1 MANVADRLYFPP
13 LEECLNGDNI
23 IISWKLVA
31 AALADKDDTR
41 RKTKA
46 VIQFLQDKYVRSLFK
61 DPATAFAPP
70 SDSTKTEFETK
81 TAAIHVTPT
90 PNDKFDIKVIK
101 KDAQWLSKNAKV
113 NLVAALRATVV
124 EFQSRPASH
133 LTGPL
138 STQDAVN
145 LQEAAGIAN
154 VQSSSLVPLS
164 GAALDAEAIWA
175 EFEKDDTRR
184 QRILQTYLAE
194 RRNFLM
200 TADLVHEN
208 LLYTQPATQITT
220 GDAPS
225 TPPRLLAATDR
236 PKYLA
241 DLLTTYLQFVTDS
254 AGRLAEGLGSV
265 LEDKT
270 LLVEELELE
279 WVRTVLTETVHA
291 LSVVFQ
297 AVDGNGDAFVPCAI
311 VGQWFALMEGYGFFS
326 GITAASLLILSLRN
340 EANSKQPNESIGSL
354 IMPLRSLITAISLKM
369 LNPSRSIESLSEE
382 TPEYRGDEDP
392 YITAPSVLETVHNAI
407 LAAANADCESQSP
420 VIFAWTVI
428 VHRMFVSHHERIEKR
443 DALQNQ
449 RSQETFEAGVLIRP
463 TTSRRLSAGSIVS
476 LDGKSFD
483 IFLTGAGLDKDMQ
496 VVEQLAV
503 AVTSNGRA
511 YEVVSEMALAIGGLS
526 EGAFTPLISSRVRLA
541 FVDFLKATYPFVG
554 YQSDSVTSLLS
565 VLSAGQQYW
574 DLAKPV
580 LAPANDVL
588 GEVLQDATTLEYYFH
603 QALSR
608 YPFELLPFLNICR
621 ALANCTVA
629 DGRSD
634 IVVNLLR
641 KTPTLTFILP
651 DDYQEYELAQEEDNT
666 NTFCLL
672 EDIPLFTPATA
683 WNRRTRLDDSFRIP
697 AETYGR
703 FITDTGRVVLME
715 YEHSA
720 LALLGKRLEVQLSP
734 EIYRSELDGFQPEET
749 AETIVLLSTLL
760 RAEVLKSEQQ
770 GLSGDD
776 SLKSGLELLEEI
788 GKHISGNKD
797 LVAVVC
803 ETMDVY
809 MQDDKATDGQ
819 GITVLNSC
827 VQFLHAILPL
837 CPTRVWSYL
846 ARCGL
851 LNSDAQAGKLAKI
864 TGNLDLVGDRFDLLL
879 SSVRLF
885 DSLIDS
891 VKSSAV
897 QRKSGNKLVGR
908 QKVSNNVW
916 LGVADKVLG
925 KVSLAI
931 AQAAVD
937 VFETSSTWRFASEL
951 HRTLLIHHVVP
962 VMDRIISHTYG
973 MGNKDNSETLT
984 VCLEPAASYIID
996 SFLSPSTGSLRFQP
1010 LLATLVNGLHIPDST
1025 LYQDRLASAQEQL
1038 ISTLKFTTTLLRV
1051 ANYLERPSARFEDH
1065 LFKTSSI
1072 LARLCAICEQFRR
1085 PALLLLEALVLSA
1098 AKANDDPPSL
1108 LGYLGP
1114 LLSRSFIQVLSRL
1127 DKPFLVSRD
1136 VQTTWK
1142 FFSTIVQNRQ
1152 TWLSNCLLTG
1162 KTPRDALKSGKK
1174 DASSA
1179 PNSVLATA
1187 FTKLRKIKELE
1198 IAEALRILDF
1208 VASSQNHWPWT
1219 IFPMQKD
1226 SAFLDSLRLYVKDL
1240 NSFTVT
1246 SKTDAVKAAIDAKMA
1261 AYIAEI
1267 FAMQL
1272 YHLRQMG
1279 GADVFAKSLVSDLDY
1294 YLRDGVEVSSYN
1306 NSLHTNFAKNFTSKY
1321 PGVSL
1326 EAFKRT
1332 ALRPGE
1338 LGRSYFYD
1346 LESATEMLSFD
1357 PSWHGRRNSGF
1368 CNEMGIA
1375 NANLSLVDAQISLFH
1390 AWEFLLLELSSS
1402 LPENETI
1409 AKQMLQVSQQCLEAN
1424 RSNQGPENIFMRIV
1438 EERADLS
1445 LLLVQ
1450 RLVGRP
1456 ISSHDVNQVLGTL
1469 FTIVSGVEEPFNPG
1483 SISYYRTMLKTIY
1496 VTLRAY
1502 SAAEKKGLGASK
1514 NGGEGFSV
1522 TLTQT
1527 ILNLLD
1533 RVVAKGFRTLVAL
1546 VHDTEAAV
1554 APEDLALLTAILQ
1567 ACLNMPTIDQCQT
1580 QILNIMASYDAMH
1593 AATSLF
1599 SWADKLA
1606 VNNDPIYGELSLL
1619 FLLELSTLP
1628 AVAEQM
1634 ACDGLLSHLTS
1645 AGITN
1650 FMRRGNIS
1658 PFSEAIGPQRCYSIW
1673 VKGVLPLLLNLLTA
1687 LGGTVAP
1694 ELAYVLNQFPLLL
1707 KSSVDRFEAPGA
1719 SRTASREAPH
1729 YVTLLSV
1736 SEVHSLALLTR
1747 VIAALR
1753 TANNRD
1759 IPEVQ
1764 WDAASLLENID
1775 FWLSSRK
1782 LLRDRLLPLGQ
1793 REVEWKSTKTGASGD
1808 NGQPENLLESKVLSQ
1823 LEAVRDV
1830 LSEEL
1835 EED

>member
-1 MANVADRLYFPP
+1 MAQVADRLYFPP

-23 IISWKLVA
+23 IISWKLIA
-31 AALADKDDTR
+31 AALAENDDAR
-41 RKTKA
+41 RKSDA
-46 VIQFLQDKYVRSLFK
+46 VVQFLQDDYVRSLIK
-61 DPATAFAPP
+61 DPATTFAPP
-70 SDSTKTEFETK
+70 NDATKSSFETR

-101 KDAQWLSKNAKV
+101 EDAQWLSKNAKV
-113 NLVAALRATVV
+113 NLIAALRATVI

-138 STQDAVN
+138 SSQDAIN

-154 VQSSSLVPLS
+154 VQSSTLAPISS
-164 GAALDAEAIWA
+164 AALDAETIWTD
-175 EFEKDDTRR
+175 FEKEESRR
-184 QRILQTYLAE
+184 KRIFQTYLAE
-194 RRNFLM
+194 RRHFLM
-200 TADLVHEN
+200 TAALVQEN
-208 LLYTQPATQITT
+208 VLYPQ
-220 GDAPS
+220 PS
-225 TPPRLLAATDR
+225 TPTTTSDQSSMSNQLVAVSER
-236 PKYLA
+236 PKYL
-241 DLLTTYLQFVTDS
+241 DNLLTTYLQLVTD
-254 AGRLAEGLGSV
+254 AIGRLAEGLEGNV
-265 LEDKT
+265 EDKG
-270 LLVEELELE
+270 LLVDELELD
-279 WVRTVLTETVHA
+279 WMHTALTEVIHA
-291 LSVVFQ
+291 LSVIFQ
-297 AVDGNGDAFVPCAI
+297 SVDGNGDSFAPSSI
-311 VGQWFALMEGYGFFS
+311 VGEWFSLMENYGFLN
-326 GITAASLLILSLRN
+326 GISA
-340 EANSKQPNESIGSL
+340 PNEEIASL
-354 IMPLRSLITAISLKM
+354 IMPLRSLICAISIRL
-369 LNPSRSIESLSEE
+369 LNPSRSIECLAEE
-382 TPEYRGDEDP
+382 QPEYRGDEDP
-392 YITAPSVLETVHNAI
+392 YITAPSVLEQVHNAI
-407 LAAANADCESQSP
+407 LSAANADCESQSP

-428 VHRMFVSHHERIEKR
+428 VHRMFYSHHGRVEKR
-443 DALQNQ
+443 DTLQNQ
-449 RSQETFEAGVLIRP
+449 RSQETFEAGALIRP
-463 TTSRRLSAGSIVS
+463 STGRRLSAGSIVS
-476 LDGKSFD
+476 IEGKSFD
-483 IFLTGAGLDKDMQ
+483 HFLTSAGLDKDLQ

-503 AVTSNGRA
+503 AVTSHGRA
-511 YEVVSEMALAIGGLS
+511 YEVLSEMALDVGASG
-526 EGAFTPLISSRVRLA
+526 EGAYSPLLSSRIRLTY
-541 FVDFLKATYPFVG
+541 VDFLKATYPLVG

-565 VLSAGQQYW
+565 VLSGGQHYW
-574 DLAKPV
+574 DLFKPR
-580 LAPANDVL
+580 LDPSNDVL
-588 GEVLQDATTLEYYFH
+588 AELLQDATALEYYFH

-608 YPFELLPFLNICR
+608 YPFELLPFLTMCR
-621 ALANCTVA
+621 TLANCIVA
-629 DGRSD
+629 DDRMD
-634 IVVNLLR
+634 TVVNLLR

-651 DDYQEYELAQEEDNT
+651 DDYQQYELAQEEDNT
-666 NTFCLL
+666 NTFYLL
-672 EDIPLFTPATA
+672 EAIPLFTPASA
-683 WNRRTRLDDSFRIP
+683 WNRRTRPDDAFRIP
-697 AETYGR
+697 AETLGR
-703 FITDTGRVVLME
+703 FVTDTGRVVLME

-720 LALLGKRLEVQLSP
+720 LALLGKRLEVQLAP
-734 EIYRSELDGFQPEET
+734 ETYHSELEVFQPEET
-749 AETIVLLSTLL
+749 AETIALFATLL
-760 RAEVLKSEQQ
+760 RAEVLKSEKQ
-770 GLSGDD
+770 GLSGEA
-776 SLKSGLELLEEI
+776 SLKSGLDLLEEI
-788 GKHISGNKD
+788 GKHIGGNKD

-803 ETMDVY
+803 ETMDVN
-809 MQDDKATDGQ
+809 MQDDKVTEGQ
-819 GITVLNSC
+819 GIAILNSC
-827 VQFLHAILPL
+827 VLFLHAILPL

-846 ARCGL
+846 ARCEL
-851 LNSDAQAGKLAKI
+851 LNSEAQAGKLAKI
-864 TGNLDLVGDRFDLLL
+864 TGNLDLVGDRFTLLL
-879 SSVRLF
+879 SAVRLF
-885 DSLIDS
+885 SSLVDSIR
-891 VKSSAV
+891 SSAV
-897 QRKSGNKLVGR
+897 QRRSGNKLIGR

-937 VFETSSTWRFASEL
+937 VFETSSTWRFGSEL
-951 HRTLLIHHVVP
+951 HRTLLIRHVVP
-962 VMDRIISHTYG
+962 VMDHIISHTYG
-973 MGNKDNSETLT
+973 MGGRENSETLT
-984 VCLEPAASYIID
+984 SCLEPAASYIID
-996 SFLSPSTGSLRFQP
+996 AFLSPSTGSLRFQP
-1010 LLATLVNGLHIPDST
+1010 LLATLVNGLQIPDST
-1025 LYQDRLASAQEQL
+1025 FYQDRLASAQEQL
-1038 ISTLKFTTTLLRV
+1038 ISTLQFTTTLLRV
-1051 ANYLERPSARFEDH
+1051 SNYLDRPSATFEDH

-1085 PALLLLEALVLSA
+1085 PALLLLEALVLGA
-1098 AKANDDPPSL
+1098 AKAHDDPPSL

-1114 LLSRSFIQVLSRL
+1114 LLSRSFIQVLARL
-1127 DKPFLVSRD
+1127 DKPFLVATD
-1136 VQTTWK
+1136 VQTTWR

-1152 TWLSNCLLTG
+1152 QWLSNCLLTG
-1162 KTPRDALKSGKK
+1162 KTPRDALKDGKK
-1174 DASSA
+1174 DSTST
-1179 PNSVLATA
+1179 PTSVLAIA
-1187 FTKLRKIKELE
+1187 FTKLKKIKELDLV
-1198 IAEALRILDF
+1198 EALRILDF

-1219 IFPMQKD
+1219 IFTMQKD
-1226 SAFLDSLRLYVKDL
+1226 SSFLDSLRLYVKDL
-1240 NSFTVT
+1240 SSFTVT
-1246 SKTDAVKAAIDAKMA
+1246 SKTDAVKSAIDAKMA

-1279 GADVFAKSLVSDLDY
+1279 GADTFAQSLVTDLDY

-1306 NSLHTNFAKNFTSKY
+1306 TSLHSNFAKNFTSKY

-1357 PSWHGRRNSGF
+1357 PGWHGRRNNGF
-1368 CNEMGIA
+1368 RNEMAIA
-1375 NANLSLVDAQISLFH
+1375 NTNLSLVDAQISLFH

-1402 LPENETI
+1402 LPDNENI
-1409 AKQMLQVSQQCLEAN
+1409 AKQMLQVAQQCLEAN

-1438 EERADLS
+1438 EERADLA

-1456 ISSHDVNQVLGTL
+1456 ISSHDVNQLLGSL
-1469 FTIVSGVEEPFNPG
+1469 FTIVNAVEEPFNPE

-1502 SAAEKKGLGASK
+1502 SAADKKSLGASK
-1514 NGGEGFSV
+1514 NGGEGYSV

-1527 ILNLLD
+1527 VLNLLD
-1533 RVVAKGFRTLVAL
+1533 RVVAKGFRTLVTL
-1546 VHDTEAAV
+1546 VHDSEAAV

-1567 ACLNMPTIDQCQT
+1567 ACINMPTIDQCQT
-1580 QILNIMASYDAMH
+1580 QILNIMSSHDAMH

-1606 VNNDPIYGELSLL
+1606 YNGDPIYGELSLL

-1645 AGITN
+1645 AGVTN

-1658 PFSEAIGPQRCYSIW
+1658 PFSEAVGPQRCYSIW
-1673 VKGVLPLLLNLLTA
+1673 VKGMLPLLLNLLTA

-1694 ELAYVLNQFPLLL
+1694 EIAYVLNQFPLLL

-1747 VIAALR
+1747 VVAALR
-1753 TANNRD
+1753 SANNRD

-1793 REVEWKSTKTGASGD
+1793 REVEWKSTKTGASD
-1808 NGQPENLLESKVLSQ
+1808 DASVLEGKVLSQ

-1830 LSEEL
+1830 LCVDL
-1835 EED
+1835 EES

>member
-13 LEECLNGDNI
+13 LDDCLNGDNI

-31 AALADKDDTR
+31 AALAEKDDAR
-41 RKTKA
+41 RKSEA
-46 VIQFLQDKYVRSLFK
+46 VVQFLQDEYVRSLISN
-61 DPATAFAPP
+61 PATTFAPP
-70 SDSTKTEFETK
+70 NDTTKSDFEKK
-81 TAAIHVTPT
+81 TAAIHVTPQ
-90 PNDKFDIKVIK
+90 PNEKLDIKVIK
-101 KDAQWLSKNAKV
+101 DDAQWLSKNAKV

-124 EFQSRPASH
+124 EFQSRPAEH
-133 LTGPL
+133 LTGSL
-138 STQDAVN
+138 STQDTIN

-154 VQSSSLVPLS
+154 VQSSSLVPVS
-164 GAALDAEAIWA
+164 SAALDAEAIWA
-175 EFEKDDTRR
+175 EFEKEETRR
-184 QRILQTYLAE
+184 QRIFQTYLSE
-194 RRNFLM
+194 RRYFLM
-200 TADLVHEN
+200 TASLAHES
-208 LLYTQPATQITT
+208 LLYTP
-220 GDAPS
+220 
-225 TPPRLLAATDR
+225 LAALAASGEGSPTPLPLIAADER
-236 PKYLA
+236 PKYLEI
-241 DLLTTYLQFVTDS
+241 LLTTYLQYVTDS
-254 AGRLAEGLGSV
+254 AGQLAEGLGSV
-265 LEDKT
+265 TEDKSLLVDDIELDWMRT
-270 LLVEELELE
+270 LL
-279 WVRTVLTETVHA
+279 TEVVHA
-291 LSVVFQ
+291 LTVVFQ
-297 AVDGNGDAFVPCAI
+297 SIDVNGDTFVPCAI
-311 VGQWFALMEGYGFFS
+311 VGQWFALMDGYGFLS
-326 GITAASLLILSLRN
+326 GITA
-340 EANSKQPNESIGSL
+340 PDDSIASL
-354 IMPLRSLITAISLKM
+354 IMPLRALISAISLKM
-369 LNPSRSIESLSEE
+369 LNPSRSIACLSEE
-382 TPEYRGDEDP
+382 APDFRGDEDP
-392 YITAPSVLETVHNAI
+392 YITAPAVLETVHNAI
-407 LAAANADCESQSP
+407 LTAANADCEAQSP

-428 VHRMFVSHHERIEKR
+428 VHRMFLSHHERIEKR

-496 VVEQLAV
+496 AVEQLAV
-503 AVTSNGRA
+503 AVTSQGRA
-511 YEVVSEMALAIGGLS
+511 YEVVSEMALAIGASS
-526 EGAFTPLISSRVRLA
+526 EAAFSSLLSSRIRLSYI
-541 FVDFLKATYPFVG
+541 DFLKATYPLVG

-565 VLSAGQQYW
+565 VLSAGRQYW
-574 DLAKPV
+574 DLSKPT
-580 LAPANDVL
+580 LAPADDVL
-588 GEVLQDATTLEYYFH
+588 AEVLQDATALECYFH

-651 DDYQEYELAQEEDNT
+651 DDYQQYELAQEEENT
-666 NTFCLL
+666 NTFGLL
-672 EDIPLFTPATA
+672 EDIALFTPATA
-683 WNRRTRLDDSFRIP
+683 WNRKTRVDDAFRIP
-697 AETYGR
+697 AGTYGR
-703 FITDTGRVVLME
+703 FVTDTGRVVLME

-720 LALLGKRLEVQLSP
+720 LALLGKRLEVQLAP
-734 EIYRSELDGFQPEET
+734 ETYRGELDGLQPDET
-749 AETIVLLSTLL
+749 AEIILLLATLL

-770 GLSGDD
+770 GLAGED
-776 SLKSGLELLEEI
+776 SLKSGLELMEEI
-788 GKHISGNKD
+788 GKHIAGNKD
-797 LVAVVC
+797 LVTVVC
-803 ETMDVY
+803 ETMDIY
-809 MQDDKATDGQ
+809 MQDDKAADGQ

-846 ARCGL
+846 ARCEL
-851 LNSDAQAGKLAKI
+851 LNSEAQAGKLAKI
-864 TGNLDLVGDRFDLLL
+864 TGNLDLVGDRFDMLL
-879 SSVRLF
+879 SAVRLF
-885 DSLIDS
+885 SSLIES
-891 VKSSAV
+891 VKASAV

-931 AQAAVD
+931 AQASVD
-937 VFETSSTWRFASEL
+937 VFETSSTWRFASDL
-951 HRTLLIHHVVP
+951 HRTLLIGHVIP
-962 VMDRIISHTYG
+962 VMERIISHTYE
-973 MGNKDNSETLT
+973 MGNRENRENLT
-984 VCLEPAASYIID
+984 ACLEPAASYIID

-1010 LLATLVNGLHIPDST
+1010 LLATLVNGLQIPDST
-1025 LYQDRLASAQEQL
+1025 LYQERITSAQEQL
-1038 ISTLKFTTTLLRV
+1038 ISALHFTTVLLRV
-1051 ANYLERPSARFEDH
+1051 ANYLEQPSATFEDH
-1065 LFKTSSI
+1065 LFKTSSV
-1072 LARLCAICEQFRR
+1072 LARLCASCEQFR
-1085 PALLLLEALVLSA
+1085 PSALLLLEALVLSA

-1114 LLSRSFIQVLSRL
+1114 LLSRSFIEVLSRL
-1127 DKPFLVSRD
+1127 EGPFFVAKD

-1162 KTPRDALKSGKK
+1162 KTPRDALKGGKK
-1174 DASSA
+1174 DSSSA

-1187 FTKLRKIKELE
+1187 FAKLKNIKELE
-1198 IAEALRILDF
+1198 TQEALRILDF

-1219 IFPMQKD
+1219 IFTMQKD
-1226 SAFLDSLRLYVKDL
+1226 SAFLDSLRLYVKGMS
-1240 NSFTVT
+1240 SFSMT
-1246 SKTDAVKAAIDAKMA
+1246 SKTDPVKAAIDAKMA
-1261 AYIAEI
+1261 AYVGEI

-1279 GADVFAKSLVSDLDY
+1279 GVETFAKSLVTDLDY
-1294 YLRDGVEVSSYN
+1294 FLRDGVEVSSYN
-1306 NSLHTNFAKNFTSKY
+1306 NSLHTNFAKNFTTKY

-1332 ALRPGE
+1332 TLRPGE

-1346 LESATEMLSFD
+1346 LESATDMLSFD
-1357 PSWHGRRNSGF
+1357 PGWHGRRNNGF
-1368 CNEMGIA
+1368 RNEMGIA

-1402 LPENETI
+1402 LPDNDNV
-1409 AKQMLQVSQQCLEAN
+1409 AKQMLQVAHQCLEAN

-1445 LLLVQ
+1445 LLLIQ
-1450 RLVGRP
+1450 RLVGRH
-1456 ISSHDVNQVLGTL
+1456 ISSHEVNQLLGTL
-1469 FTIVSGVEEPFNPG
+1469 FSIVSAVEEPFNPE
-1483 SISYYRTMLKTIY
+1483 SITYYRTMLKTMY

-1502 SAAEKKGLGASK
+1502 SAAERKSLGASK
-1514 NGGEGFSV
+1514 HGGEGFSV
-1522 TLTQT
+1522 ALTQT
-1527 ILNLLD
+1527 LLNLLD
-1533 RVVAKGFRTLVAL
+1533 RVVAKGFRTLVTL
-1546 VHDTEAAV
+1546 VHDSEAAV

-1567 ACLNMPTIDQCQT
+1567 ACLNMPTMDQCQN
-1580 QILNIMASYDAMH
+1580 QVMNIMASYDAMH

-1599 SWADKLA
+1599 SWSDKLA
-1606 VNNDPIYGELSLL
+1606 VNGDPIYGELSLL

-1645 AGITN
+1645 TGITN

-1658 PFSEAIGPQRCYSIW
+1658 PFSEAVGPQRCYSIW
-1673 VKGVLPLLLNLLTA
+1673 AKGVLPLLLNLLTA

-1694 ELAYVLNQFPLLL
+1694 EIAYVLNQFPLLL

-1729 YVTLLSV
+1729 YVTLLAV

-1753 TANNRD
+1753 TANTRD

-1764 WDAASLLENID
+1764 WDAASLLENVD
-1775 FWLSSRK
+1775 FWLSSCK

-1793 REVEWKSTKTGASGD
+1793 REVEWKSTKTGAAGD
-1808 NGQPENLLESKVLSQ
+1808 NGQPENVLEGKVLSQ

-1830 LSEEL
+1830 LSEDL
-1835 EED
+1835 EEA

>member
-1 MANVADRLYFPP
+1 LDLDRSAQSTSAAMAQVADRQYFPP
-13 LEECLNGDNI
+13 LEECLNGDTI
-23 IISWKLVA
+23 IISWRLIA
-31 AALADKDDTR
+31 AALADKDDAR
-41 RKTKA
+41 RKSEA
-46 VIQFLQDKYVRSLFK
+46 VVQFLQDDYVRSLIK

-70 SDSTKTEFETK
+70 SDSTKSNFETR
-81 TAAIHVTPT
+81 TAAIHVTPQ
-90 PNDKFDIKVIK
+90 PNEKFDIKVIK
-101 KDAQWLSKNAKV
+101 EDAQWLSKNAKV
-113 NLVAALRATVV
+113 NLVTALRATVV

-133 LTGPL
+133 LTGTL
-138 STQDAVN
+138 SSQDVIN
-145 LQEAAGIAN
+145 LQEASGVAN
-154 VQSSSLVPLS
+154 IQSSALVPIA
-164 GAALDAEAIWA
+164 GAAQDAETIWA
-175 EFEKDDTRR
+175 DFEKEESRR
-184 QRILQTYLAE
+184 QRIFQTYLAE
-194 RRNFLM
+194 RRHFLM
-200 TADLVHEN
+200 TAALVQEN
-208 LLYTQPATQITT
+208 VLYTQPLTSASTT
-220 GDAPS
+220 VDKPS
-225 TPPRLLAATDR
+225 TQTQLIAANDR
-236 PKYLA
+236 PKYL
-241 DLLTTYLQFVTDS
+241 DNLLTTYLQYVTEAIS
-254 AGRLAEGLGSV
+254 RLAEGLEAV
-265 LEDKT
+265 VEDKS
-270 LLVEELELE
+270 LLGEELELE
-279 WVRTVLTETVHA
+279 WMRTALTEVVHA
-291 LSVVFQ
+291 LTVVFQ
-297 AVDGNGDAFVPCAI
+297 SVDGNGDSFIPSAV
-311 VGQWFALMEGYGFFS
+311 VGQWFALMDNYGFLN
-326 GITAASLLILSLRN
+326 GITAPTDTIA
-340 EANSKQPNESIGSL
+340 SL
-354 IMPLRSLITAISLKM
+354 IMPLRSLICAISIKL
-369 LNPSRSIESLSEE
+369 LNPSRSIECLAEE
-382 TPEYRGDEDP
+382 APEYRGDEDP
-392 YITAPSVLETVHNAI
+392 YITAPAVLEQVHNAI

-420 VIFAWTVI
+420 IIFAWTVV
-428 VHRMFVSHHERIEKR
+428 VHRMFYSHHDRIEKR

-483 IFLTGAGLDKDMQ
+483 IFLNNAGLDKDLQ

-503 AVTSNGRA
+503 AVTTNGRA
-511 YEVVSEMALAIGGLS
+511 YEVLSEMALAIGGS
-526 EGAFTPLISSRVRLA
+526 DDGAFSSLLSSRIRLA
-541 FVDFLKATYPFVG
+541 YVDFLKATYPLVG

-565 VLSAGQQYW
+565 VLGAGQQYW
-574 DLAKPV
+574 DLSRPALHPSNDI
-580 LAPANDVL
+580 LA
-588 GEVLQDATTLEYYFH
+588 EVLQDATAMEYYFH
-603 QALSR
+603 QALNR

-621 ALANCTVA
+621 TLANCVVA
-629 DGRSD
+629 DDRMD
-634 IVVNLLR
+634 TVVNLLR
-641 KTPTLTFILP
+641 KTPSLTFILP
-651 DDYQEYELAQEEDNT
+651 DDYQQYELAQEEDNT
-666 NTFCLL
+666 NTFYLL
-672 EDIPLFTPATA
+672 EDIPLFTPGTA
-683 WNRRTRLDDSFRIP
+683 WNRRTRLDDAFRIP
-697 AETYGR
+697 AETVGR
-703 FITDTGRVVLME
+703 FVTDTGRVVLME

-720 LALLGKRLEVQLSP
+720 LALLGKRLEVQLAP
-734 EIYRSELDGFQPEET
+734 ETYRSELDAFQPEET
-749 AETIVLLSTLL
+749 AETIALFATLL
-760 RAEVLKSEQQ
+760 RAEVLKSEKQ
-770 GLSGDD
+770 GLSGET
-776 SLKSGLELLEEI
+776 SLKSGLDLLEEI

-803 ETMDVY
+803 ETMDAY
-809 MQDDKATDGQ
+809 MQDEKATEGQ
-819 GITVLNSC
+819 GIAVLNSC
-827 VQFLHAILPL
+827 LQFLHAILPL

-846 ARCGL
+846 ARCEL
-851 LNSDAQAGKLAKI
+851 LNSEAQAGKLAKI
-864 TGNLDLVGDRFDLLL
+864 TGNLDLVGDRYDLLL
-879 SSVRLF
+879 SAVRLF
-885 DSLIDS
+885 ASLIDS

-931 AQAAVD
+931 AQATVD
-937 VFETSSTWRFASEL
+937 VFETSSTWRFGSEL
-951 HRTLLIHHVVP
+951 HKTLLIRHVVP
-962 VMDRIISHTYG
+962 VMDHIVSHTYG
-973 MGNKDNSETLT
+973 MGDQESSETLT
-984 VCLEPAASYIID
+984 ACLEPAAAYIID
-996 SFLSPSTGSLRFQP
+996 AFLSPSTGSLRFQP
-1010 LLATLVNGLHIPDST
+1010 LLTTLVNGLQMPDST
-1025 LYQDRLASAQEQL
+1025 FYQGRLASAQDQL
-1038 ISTLKFTTTLLRV
+1038 ISALRFTTTLLRV
-1051 ANYLERPSARFEDH
+1051 ANYLERSSEIFEDH

-1098 AKANDDPPSL
+1098 AKAHDDPPSL

-1127 DKPFLVSRD
+1127 DKPFLVAKD

-1152 TWLSNCLLTG
+1152 QWLSNCLLTG
-1162 KTPRDALKSGKK
+1162 KTPRDALKGAKK
-1174 DASSA
+1174 DASST

-1187 FTKLRKIKELE
+1187 FTKLKNIKELD

-1219 IFPMQKD
+1219 IFTMQKD
-1226 SAFLDSLRLYVKDL
+1226 SSFLDSLRLYVKDL
-1240 NSFTVT
+1240 SSFTVT

-1261 AYIAEI
+1261 AYIGEI

-1279 GADVFAKSLVSDLDY
+1279 GADTFAKNLVADLDY

-1306 NSLHTNFAKNFTSKY
+1306 NSLHSNFAKNFTSKY

-1357 PSWHGRRNSGF
+1357 PGWHGRRNNGF
-1368 CNEMGIA
+1368 RNEMGIA

-1402 LPENETI
+1402 LPDNDNI
-1409 AKQMLQVSQQCLEAN
+1409 AKQMLQVAQQCLEAN

-1456 ISSHDVNQVLGTL
+1456 ISSHDVNQLLGTL
-1469 FTIVSGVEEPFNPG
+1469 FTIISAVEEPFSPG

-1502 SAAEKKGLGASK
+1502 SVADKKGLGASK

-1527 ILNLLD
+1527 VLNVLD

-1546 VHDTEAAV
+1546 VHDSEAAV
-1554 APEDLALLTAILQ
+1554 APEDLALLTALLQ

-1606 VNNDPIYGELSLL
+1606 VNGDPIYGELSLL

-1628 AVAEQM
+1628 AVAEQI

-1694 ELAYVLNQFPLLL
+1694 ELGYVLNQFPLLL
-1707 KSSVDRFEAPGA
+1707 KSSIDRFEAPGA

-1736 SEVHSLALLTR
+1736 AEVHSLALLTR

-1753 TANNRD
+1753 TANTRD
-1759 IPEVQ
+1759 IPEIQ

-1793 REVEWKSTKTGASGD
+1793 REMEWKSTKIGTPDESGQLG
-1808 NGQPENLLESKVLSQ
+1808 NVLESKVLSQ

-1830 LSEEL
+1830 LSEDL
-1835 EED
+1835 EES

>member
-1 MANVADRLYFPP
+1 MAQVADRQYFPP
-13 LEECLNGDNI
+13 LEECLNGDTI
-23 IISWKLVA
+23 IISWRLIA
-31 AALADKDDTR
+31 AALADKDDAR
-41 RKTKA
+41 RKSEA
-46 VIQFLQDKYVRSLFK
+46 VVQFLQDDYVRSLIK

-70 SDSTKTEFETK
+70 SDSTKSNFETR
-81 TAAIHVTPT
+81 TAAIHVTPQ
-90 PNDKFDIKVIK
+90 PNEKFDIKVIK
-101 KDAQWLSKNAKV
+101 EDAQWLSRNAKV

-124 EFQSRPASH
+124 EFQSRPVSH
-133 LTGPL
+133 LTGTL
-138 STQDAVN
+138 SSQDIIN
-145 LQEAAGIAN
+145 LQEASGVAN
-154 VQSSSLVPLS
+154 IQSSALVPIA
-164 GAALDAEAIWA
+164 GAAQDAETIWA
-175 EFEKDDTRR
+175 DFEKEESRR
-184 QRILQTYLAE
+184 QRIFQTCLAE
-194 RRNFLM
+194 RRHFLM
-200 TADLVHEN
+200 TAALVQEN
-208 LLYTQPATQITT
+208 VLYTQPSAPASTT
-220 GDAPS
+220 VDNPS
-225 TPPRLLAATDR
+225 TQTQLIAANDR
-236 PKYLA
+236 PKYL
-241 DLLTTYLQFVTDS
+241 DSLLTTYLQYATDAIS
-254 AGRLAEGLGSV
+254 RLAEGLEAV
-265 LEDKT
+265 VEDKS
-270 LLVEELELE
+270 LLGEELELE
-279 WVRTVLTETVHA
+279 WMRTALTEVVHA
-291 LSVVFQ
+291 LTIVFQ
-297 AVDGNGDAFVPCAI
+297 SVDGNGDSFVPSAV
-311 VGQWFALMEGYGFFS
+311 VGQWFALMDNYGFLN
-326 GITAASLLILSLRN
+326 GITAPTDTIA
-340 EANSKQPNESIGSL
+340 SL
-354 IMPLRSLITAISLKM
+354 IMPLRSLICAISIKL
-369 LNPSRSIESLSEE
+369 LNPSRSIKCLAEE
-382 TPEYRGDEDP
+382 APEYRGDEDP
-392 YITAPSVLETVHNAI
+392 YITAPAVLEQVHNAI

-420 VIFAWTVI
+420 IIFAWTVV
-428 VHRMFVSHHERIEKR
+428 VHRMFYSHHDRIEKR

-483 IFLTGAGLDKDMQ
+483 IFLNNAGLDKDLQ

-503 AVTSNGRA
+503 AVTTNGRA
-511 YEVVSEMALAIGGLS
+511 YEVLSEMALAIGGAS
-526 EGAFTPLISSRVRLA
+526 DGAFSPLLSSRIRLA
-541 FVDFLKATYPFVG
+541 YVDFLKATYPLVG

-565 VLSAGQQYW
+565 VLGAGQQYW
-574 DLAKPV
+574 DLSRPALHPSNDI
-580 LAPANDVL
+580 LA
-588 GEVLQDATTLEYYFH
+588 EVLQDATAMEYYFH
-603 QALSR
+603 QALNR

-621 ALANCTVA
+621 TLANCVVA
-629 DGRSD
+629 DDRMD
-634 IVVNLLR
+634 TVVNLLR
-641 KTPTLTFILP
+641 KTPSLTFILP
-651 DDYQEYELAQEEDNT
+651 DDYQQYELAQEEDNT
-666 NTFCLL
+666 NTFYLL

-683 WNRRTRLDDSFRIP
+683 WNRRTRLDGAFRIP
-697 AETYGR
+697 AETVGR
-703 FITDTGRVVLME
+703 FVTDTGRVVLME

-720 LALLGKRLEVQLSP
+720 LALLGKRLEVQLAP
-734 EIYRSELDGFQPEET
+734 ETYRSELDAFQPEET
-749 AETIVLLSTLL
+749 AETIALFATLL
-760 RAEVLKSEQQ
+760 RAEVLKSEKQ
-770 GLSGDD
+770 GLSGET
-776 SLKSGLELLEEI
+776 SLKSGLDLLEEI

-803 ETMDVY
+803 ETMDAY
-809 MQDDKATDGQ
+809 MQDEKATEGQ
-819 GITVLNSC
+819 GIAVLNSC

-846 ARCGL
+846 ARCEL
-851 LNSDAQAGKLAKI
+851 LNSEAQAGKLAKI
-864 TGNLDLVGDRFDLLL
+864 TGNLDLVGDRYDLLL
-879 SSVRLF
+879 SAVRLF
-885 DSLIDS
+885 TSLIDS

-937 VFETSSTWRFASEL
+937 VFETSSTWRFGSEL
-951 HRTLLIHHVVP
+951 HKTLLIRHVVP
-962 VMDRIISHTYG
+962 VMDHIVSHTYG
-973 MGNKDNSETLT
+973 MGDQESSETLT
-984 VCLEPAASYIID
+984 ACLEPAASYIID
-996 SFLSPSTGSLRFQP
+996 AFLSPSTGSLRFQP
-1010 LLATLVNGLHIPDST
+1010 LLTTLVNGLQMPDST
-1025 LYQDRLASAQEQL
+1025 FYQGRLASAQDQL
-1038 ISTLKFTTTLLRV
+1038 ISALRFTTTLLRV
-1051 ANYLERPSARFEDH
+1051 ANYLERSSEIFEDH

-1072 LARLCAICEQFRR
+1072 LARLSAICEQFRR

-1098 AKANDDPPSL
+1098 AKAHDDPPSL

-1127 DKPFLVSRD
+1127 DKPFLVAKD

-1152 TWLSNCLLTG
+1152 QWLSNCLLTG
-1162 KTPRDALKSGKK
+1162 KTPRDALKGAKK
-1174 DASSA
+1174 DASST

-1187 FTKLRKIKELE
+1187 FTKLKNIKELD

-1219 IFPMQKD
+1219 IFTMQKD
-1226 SAFLDSLRLYVKDL
+1226 SSFLDSLRLYVKDL
-1240 NSFTVT
+1240 SSFTVS

-1279 GADVFAKSLVSDLDY
+1279 GADTFAKSLVADLDY

-1306 NSLHTNFAKNFTSKY
+1306 NSLHSNFAKNFTSKY

-1357 PSWHGRRNSGF
+1357 PGWHGRRNNGF
-1368 CNEMGIA
+1368 RNEMGIA
-1375 NANLSLVDAQISLFH
+1375 NANLSLVDAQI
-1390 AWEFLLLELSSS
+1390 
-1402 LPENETI
+1402 
-1409 AKQMLQVSQQCLEAN
+1409 
-1424 RSNQGPENIFMRIV
+1424 GPENIFMRIV
-1438 EERADLS
+1438 EERADLG

-1456 ISSHDVNQVLGTL
+1456 ISSHDVNQLLGTL
-1469 FTIVSGVEEPFNPG
+1469 FTIISAVEEPFSPG

-1502 SAAEKKGLGASK
+1502 SVADKKGLGASK

-1527 ILNLLD
+1527 VLNVLD

-1546 VHDTEAAV
+1546 VHDSEAAV
-1554 APEDLALLTAILQ
+1554 APEDLALLTALLQ

-1606 VNNDPIYGELSLL
+1606 VNGDPIYGELSLL

-1694 ELAYVLNQFPLLL
+1694 ELGYVLNQFPLLL
-1707 KSSVDRFEAPGA
+1707 KSSVDRFEALAPVGLHQEKR
-1719 SRTASREAPH
+1719 RT
-1729 YVTLLSV
+1729 T
-1736 SEVHSLALLTR
+1736 

-1753 TANNRD
+1753 TANTRD
-1759 IPEVQ
+1759 IPEIQ

-1793 REVEWKSTKTGASGD
+1793 REVEWKSTKIGTPDES
-1808 NGQPENLLESKVLSQ
+1808 GQPGNVLESKVLSQ

-1830 LSEEL
+1830 LSEDL
-1835 EED
+1835 EES